1 MIVDPLLTEY
11 LFMAQKPLAMNN
23 LLPQVRGLTIYY
35 GWKVNAAN
43 ANVLQP
49 ARSSIQL
56 QESCTKESLNC
67 LPSWSTHT
75 DYTFYTVFHIFL
87 MVLIKSVIKLNY
99 IPAHQWNFYIFL
111 ELLTA
116 TYPLSL
122 NTHCRWSP
130 RPLLKDS
137 RCGSCTLGWGRCILL
152 SFHSGS
158 IPHMPNLYRWDPLT
172 LNAEIFLF
180 DETQNLNDK
189 FVFFLVMC

>member
-1 MIVDPLLTEY
+1 MQLMQMYCSLPGA
-11 LFMAQKPLAMNN
+11 LFNFKSPVQKSPSTVSQAE
-23 LLPQVRGLTIYY
+23 
-35 GWKVNAAN
+35 AH
-43 ANVLQP
+43 
-49 ARSSIQL
+49 IQTTL
-56 QESCTKESLNC
+56 
-67 LPSWSTHT
+67 
-75 DYTFYTVFHIFL
+75 FYTVFHIFL

-189 FVFFLVMC
+189 FGFFLVMC